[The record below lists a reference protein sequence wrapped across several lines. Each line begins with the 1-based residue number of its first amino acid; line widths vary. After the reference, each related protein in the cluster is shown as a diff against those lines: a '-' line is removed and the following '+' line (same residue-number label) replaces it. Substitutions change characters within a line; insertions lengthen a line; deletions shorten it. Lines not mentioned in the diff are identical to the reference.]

1 MTEQTVVGGLVV
13 PKKNKVERKF
23 NLREERM
30 NTKISRVILVAVA
43 MLVVLFAMG
52 CKNVVTSPDNG
63 GTPGAVTL
71 KERINNAKA
80 GEEIDLGKETLTIPV
95 GESYTV
101 DKAITIKNGDAKNAT
116 FTITGSGA
124 TLKNMRNIESVIAGE
139 ELGDGDLAIRN
150 CYEIDELHVNGGGEN
165 SIHISA
171 TIILNMEV
179 NKENVRIV
187 LEDETGASS
196 KASIKNAEINV
207 ACTLDSDDA
216 QTAFENVNVSAEVE
230 KVTLSGKANVEIV
243 LVQSKEDGTIGSTIH
258 VTSNDVVIKEASD
271 ENGFGLGGD
280 SITAAEG
287 VIAPTPASVCSLIH
301 QQDCTCGGEVT
312 YKSHSEGGFV
322 IENTGT
328 HEPFGTEN
336 AWQAGNAYWKTCFQY
351 VVETPV
357 EGPYVISFE
366 AKSDS
371 ICESCIGLYNLDKN
385 IHLVSEVPLEYTTD
399 YKKYNY
405 LVYVS
410 KGVENNNYFEF
421 TVPDG
426 KIYIR
431 NLTFQR
437 IWDENT
443 EFGNSDLA
451 AWSIWQDPS
460 CTDLK
465 EGEEAS
471 GHITVIDMT
480 PTSVKAVRNTC
491 FMKEPGFWKLQLT
504 YSMPNASA
512 GKYRMSFTDN
522 SYASWDSSDGNVLS
536 LVEIL
541 FWDETL
547 QKSISI
553 KNVEGFTGKKGDK
566 YYFYFDIPSEYIG
579 KNIEMDFLSYN
590 DGEWRQDYFVLDD
603 VKLEK
608 VTEETELSGYIKLF

>member
-1 MTEQTVVGGLVV
+1 
-13 PKKNKVERKF
+13 
-23 NLREERM
+23 M

-43 MLVVLFAMG
+43 MLMVLFAMG
-52 CKNVVTSPDNG
+52 SCKDIVTSQDNGWNTG
-63 GTPGAVTL
+63 GTPGSVTL

-207 ACTLDSDDA
+207 TCTLDSDDA

-230 KVTLSGKANVEIV
+230 KVTLSGKANVESV

-287 VIAPTPASVCSLIH
+287 VIAPTPASVCCLLHDES
-301 QQDCTCGGEVT
+301 CTCGGKVT

-322 IENTGT
+322 IENTGA

-385 IHLVSEVPLEYTTD
+385 IHLASEVPLEYTKD

-405 LVYVS
+405 LVYVTE
-410 KGVENNNYFEF
+410 GVESNNYFEF

-443 EFGNSDLA
+443 QFGNSDLA

-471 GHITVIDMT
+471 GHITVMDMT

-491 FMKEPGFWKLQLT
+491 FMKEPEFWKLQLT
-504 YSMPNASA
+504 YNMPNASA

-536 LVEIL
+536 VVEIL

-590 DGEWRQDYFVLDD
+590 VGEWRQDFFVLDD

-608 VTEETELSGYIKLF
+608 VTEETELSGYIKLY